1 MLSAYPSVPE
11 GRPRSVHEG
20 FAVLDFEMRFL
31 TLLSTAAIRASGSQ
45 APKIGRSPGLG
56 EWISLLRANSRQ
68 LMDCPGS
75 PQALVARAVS
85 RSLTLFDRGDPSAPP
100 EFRNVKRL
108 RDHISHGGP
117 LPTGHAESATLDSL
131 VHGITEAIT
140 ECLDGADVRIEAAGS
155 DEQRPVFAWG
165 GEEVLLWPLVYV
177 TQAGTWHL
185 YSRSARSGGPGYM
198 CFDTRNAIRVPSDE
212 SLIVALN
219 LLLKAPRTDRTLRDF
234 IEDAG
239 RDLKGFA
246 EEDTEP
252 LYADREHG
260 FEYYWDK
267 ATSDGTMPRR
277 DYFRLGPDNTRE
289 WQHADLWVPYSRYLR
304 DLANWQVVATRFR
317 QRMEQMET
325 RLAQDERETLG
336 WPTEPHQSTR
346 MARVVVS
353 DMDGSHKQPECSFA
367 DLVGSVDKDLQAN
380 RGQTQV
386 VFINGE
392 AGIGKTRAMVD
403 AARSR
408 ARQVEQELLEKG
420 ACDLPLFL
428 YVRSTGHVLDSLT
441 TVVNGAVTATRNLTD
456 GGVKALCRNGL
467 MILLIDGF
475 DELLGGAGYSDALG
489 SLRPW
494 LSELG
499 GRGVVVVSARSS
511 YYMGQYRA
519 SAERAT
525 EQGMPFVQHRIAE
538 VQRWRRP
545 DTASFLADYGV
556 SASAIE
562 TLSPQDRE
570 LLGLPFFARAFA
582 EIQRSPDSR
591 TGLQDNS
598 LTQQLLSQYVAREER
613 KLAAEDGNGALLN
626 RDELNRVF
634 ELVAETMAGNEEREA
649 AVSDLEG
656 AAEQAIVA
664 ELSSRKGLQK
674 RLPVLC
680 GLTGVSGDASTS
692 RFQFQHELFFDQFL
706 AGAIG
711 HYLREGQVGQF
722 ERMLKESHWRS
733 ATVVRI
739 VAAAGPDTT
748 AAALA
753 GLRTAADHTE
763 GTTVASTNLGA
774 LWTAV
779 IRATGRMPN
788 TSIVGAVFSEELD
801 LSAIECPGGRLIDC
815 EVDSL
820 VLPSSKGWQLSVQS
834 TPIKRMRSELV
845 SPDLSG
851 LRGVQHKHLAQL
863 LLKPDTFADRNDEVL
878 AALRTHG
885 VHVVDADPAVQPKLS
900 ALTQASLYFLGCLS
914 RRAEHAVVLRQDQTP
929 EDTRLSW
936 ALTYGAAS
944 WRKFVKALDDAS
956 LAVVEPFSASG
967 ERKVRLRLKTNAS
980 TILANDG
987 TRPDVDDFWRGL
999 EGRK

>member
-1 MLSAYPSVPE
+1 M
-11 GRPRSVHEG
+11 
-20 FAVLDFEMRFL
+20 
-31 TLLSTAAIRASGSQ
+31 
-45 APKIGRSPGLG
+45 
-56 EWISLLRANSRQ
+56 
-68 LMDCPGS
+68 

-85 RSLTLFDRGDPSAPP
+85 RSLALYDLGDPSAPP

-131 VHGITEAIT
+131 VSGIAEAVT
-140 ECLDGADVRIEAAGS
+140 ECLDSATLRVEAVNS
-155 DEQRPVFAWG
+155 DAQRPVFSWG
-165 GEEVLLWPLVYV
+165 QEEVPMWPLVFV
-177 TQAGTWHL
+177 TQAATWHL
-185 YSRSARSGGPGYM
+185 YSRSAHGGGPGYM
-198 CFDTRNAIRVPSDE
+198 CFDTRDAIRVPSDE
-212 SLIVALN
+212 SLVVALDP
-219 LLLKAPRTDRTLRDF
+219 LLKPRRTDRTLRDF
-234 IEDAG
+234 VEDAG

-252 LYADREHG
+252 LYAEREHG
-260 FEYYWDK
+260 FEYCWDK
-267 ATSDGTMPRR
+267 ATSDGTMQRR

-289 WQHADLWVPYSRYLR
+289 WQDEDCWVPYSRYLR
-304 DLANWQVVATRFR
+304 KLANWQVVATRFR

-325 RLAQDERETLG
+325 RLAQDEHETLG
-336 WPTEPHQSTR
+336 WPNEPQHSTR

-353 DMDGSHKQPECSFA
+353 DMDGSRKQPECSFA
-367 DLVGSVDKDLQAN
+367 DLVDSVDKDLQAN

-408 ARQVEQELLEKG
+408 ARQVEQEIHEKG
-420 ACDLPLFL
+420 SCDLPLFL

-538 VQRWRRP
+538 VQRWRRQ
-545 DTASFLADYGV
+545 DTAAFLADYGV
-556 SASAIE
+556 PASAIE

-582 EIQRSPDSR
+582 EIQRGDSG
-591 TGLQDNS
+591 TSLQNNS

-613 KLAAEDGNGALLN
+613 KLAAEDGNGALLD
-626 RDELNRVF
+626 RGELNRVF

-649 AVSDLEG
+649 AVSDLED

-680 GLTGVSGDASTS
+680 GLTGISGDASSS

-711 HYLREGQVGQF
+711 HYLREGQLHQF

-739 VAAAGPDTT
+739 VAAVGPEVTS
-748 AAALA
+748 AALA
-753 GLRTAADHTE
+753 GLRTPTDFAGSAQ
-763 GTTVASTNLGA
+763 VVSTNLGA

-779 IRATGRMPN
+779 IRATGRMPD
-788 TSIVGAVFSEELD
+788 TDIAGAVFSEELD
-801 LSAIECPGGRLIDC
+801 LSLIDCPNGRLINC

-820 VLPSSKGWQLSVQS
+820 VLPSGKGWKLSLQS
-834 TPIKRMRSELV
+834 TPIKHMRSDQP

-851 LRGVQHKHLAQL
+851 LRGVLHKSLAQL
-863 LLKPDTFADRNDEVL
+863 LLRPETFADRTDDVL
-878 AALRTHG
+878 KALRTHG
-885 VHVVDADPAVQPKLS
+885 VHVVDADPELQPELS
-900 ALTQASLYFLGCLS
+900 ALTQASLYYLGCLS
-914 RRAEHAVVLRQDQTP
+914 RRAEHAVVLRHDNTP
-929 EDTRLSW
+929 EDSRLTW
-936 ALTYGAAS
+936 ALTYGAPS
-944 WRKFVKALDDAS
+944 WRKFIKALTDAS

-967 ERKVRLRLKTNAS
+967 ERKQRLRLKVNAS
-980 TILANDG
+980 TLRVSDG
-987 TRPDVDDFWRGL
+987 TRSDITEFWRSL